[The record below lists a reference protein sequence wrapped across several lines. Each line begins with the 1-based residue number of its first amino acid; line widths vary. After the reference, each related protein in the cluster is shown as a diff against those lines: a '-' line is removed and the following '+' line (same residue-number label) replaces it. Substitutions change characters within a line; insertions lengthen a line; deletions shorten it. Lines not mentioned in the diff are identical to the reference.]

1 MLGQEDEELKFAI
14 GQGDFLAFD
23 VDPVFVDVD
32 FQVAAAEDFAVGR
45 FLLGLSRQP
54 FVARD
59 VGLDAGDEL
68 CRAEGLDDVVIGTEA
83 EAAYLVH
90 VFPFRRYHQD
100 GDFLFFTDAAAD
112 MEAVDAG
119 QHDIQQDEVEILL

>member
-1 MLGQEDEELKFAI
+1 MWTMTVAVSPSASRPQTRSNRRSRLKTRP
-14 GQGDFLAFD
+14 GCL
-23 VDPVFVDVD
+23 
-32 FQVAAAEDFAVGR
+32 AAAGR